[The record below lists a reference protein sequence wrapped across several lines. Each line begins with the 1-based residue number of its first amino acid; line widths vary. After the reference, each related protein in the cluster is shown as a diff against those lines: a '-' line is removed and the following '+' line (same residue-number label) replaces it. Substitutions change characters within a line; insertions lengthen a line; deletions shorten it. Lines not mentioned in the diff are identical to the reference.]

1 MSYMQKKK
9 SKPKQDQK
17 KAAELDEEEK
27 KAAKKE
33 EGKKAAEKA
42 EEEKKAAIIKEA
54 KKEQKLGESSAT
66 FAKAT
71 AKTEDGRS
79 SSAKG
84 AITLAKD
91 KHKSLKLPEIM
102 TFFRTASDKEEELCS
117 IETEIDFQ
125 TRPGTVIALKAGEE
139 ALNTTESVMNL
150 LESSSCKI
158 GEKAYTDKNP
168 HFVRKEWQI
177 VNTQGQQSIKH
188 TYICKTKGVVLVH
201 HVGDYNNEE
210 TYHMQASTST
220 RANSEQKHVSS
231 SDTEEE
237 ISLPT
242 LADVEGVNSEQY
254 QPKAAQP
261 YPAGAAPKLKLTLPG
276 AHQLPNNPDAEVQ
289 IIKIVGPVPR
299 QPIAFEWKPGQLQI
313 TARPRT
319 QAELVDD
326 HCRLSD
332 ILYFT
337 RRINEDMAY
346 VRTTE
351 EKIMEANRLQRRE
364 EEWANRH
371 TPEGLALEQ
380 RRQAMLARF
389 CPEDVGLIQGPVN
402 PHPEIPDH
410 QAANPPLN
418 YAPLPHGDPYYESEN
433 DGAGES
439 SPDSGMSELEDPIF
453 DGGPRIVYP
462 QNEGRPWLKK

>member
-1 MSYMQKKK
+1 MQKKK
-9 SKPKQDQK
+9 SKPKQD
-17 KAAELDEEEK
+17 
-27 KAAKKE
+27 KKE
-33 EGKKAAEKA
+33 EAELA
-42 EEEKKAAIIKEA
+42 EEEKKAAENAGEEKKAAFTKEA

-66 FAKAT
+66 VAKAT

-117 IETEIDFQ
+117 IETEIDVQ
-125 TRPGTVIALKAGEE
+125 SRPGTVIALKAGEE
-139 ALNTTESVMNL
+139 ALKTTESIMNI
-150 LESSSCKI
+150 LEK
-158 GEKAYTDKNP
+158 K
-168 HFVRKEWQI
+168 I

-188 TYICKTKGVVLVH
+188 TYICKTKGTVLVH
-201 HVGDYNNEE
+201 HVGDNINEK
-210 TYHMQASTST
+210 TQQMQASTST
-220 RANSEQKHVSS
+220 MANSEQKHVSS

-242 LADVEGVNSEQY
+242 LADVEGVYSEQC

-261 YPAGAAPKLKLTLPG
+261 NPARA
-276 AHQLPNNPDAEVQ
+276 V
-289 IIKIVGPVPR
+289 
-299 QPIAFEWKPGQLQI
+299 
-313 TARPRT
+313 
-319 QAELVDD
+319 
-326 HCRLSD
+326 
-332 ILYFT
+332 
-337 RRINEDMAY
+337 AY
-346 VRTTE
+346 VRT
-351 EKIMEANRLQRRE
+351 KIMEANRLQRRE

-410 QAANPPLN
+410 QAANPSLN
-418 YAPLPHGDPYYESEN
+418 YVPLPHEAPCGYVKRMIRGQNARMFYIQTVRNLAMQMDQKPEQEFHVKCPGCN
-433 DGAGES
+433 R
-439 SPDSGMSELEDPIF
+439 IF
-453 DGGPRIVYP
+453 NMPALR
-462 QNEGRPWLKK
+462 QHLFATEEG

>member
-1 MSYMQKKK
+1 MQKKK
-9 SKPKQDQK
+9 SKPKRDQK
-17 KAAELDEEEK
+17 KSAEKEQEEK
-27 KAAKKE
+27 KS
-33 EGKKAAEKA
+33 AEKA
-42 EEEKKAAIIKEA
+42 EEEKTAANTKTA
-54 KKEQKLGESSAT
+54 KKEQTLGESSTT

-71 AKTEDGRS
+71 AKTKDGRS
-79 SSAKG
+79 CLAKG

-91 KHKSLKLPEIM
+91 KHKRLHLPEIM
-102 TFFRTASDKEEELCS
+102 TFFRTAFDKEEELCS

-177 VNTQGQQSIKH
+177 VNAQGQQSIKH
-188 TYICKTKGVVLVH
+188 TYICKTKGVVMVH
-201 HVGDYNNEE
+201 HVGDYINEE
-210 TYHMQASTST
+210 THQMQASTST
-220 RANSEQKHVSS
+220 RANSEQKHVTS
-231 SDTEEE
+231 SDAEEE

-242 LADVEGVNSEQY
+242 LADVERVNSEQC
-254 QPKAAQP
+254 QPKATKP
-261 YPAGAAPKLKLTLPG
+261 NPAGAAPKLKLTL
-276 AHQLPNNPDAEVQ
+276 LPHSPYDNMVQ
-289 IIKIVGPVPR
+289 NIKKVGPGH
-299 QPIAFEWKPGQLQI
+299 FQI
-313 TARPRT
+313 TACPRT

-326 HCRLSD
+326 QCRSSD
-332 ILYFT
+332 ILNFN
-337 RRINEDMAY
+337 RRMHEDMAY
-346 VRTTE
+346 VRTIE
-351 EKIMEANRLQRRE
+351 EKIMEANLLQRRE

-410 QAANPPLN
+410 QAANPPLD

-453 DGGPRIVYP
+453 DGGPRIVDP
-462 QNEGRPWLKK
+462 HNDGRP